1 LGANLSIFEE
11 KKEPF
16 FFFLCK
22 IKAIHILLALNDFKI
37 AFLNSN
43 SSKKSMIFIFSSKR
57 CYNKKKVRVK
67 ICTFAFE
74 ISIEISTNKTSNEEY
89 KAYKRRVRQIP

>member
-1 LGANLSIFEE
+1 
-11 KKEPF
+11 
-16 FFFLCK
+16 
-22 IKAIHILLALNDFKI
+22 
-37 AFLNSN
+37 
-43 SSKKSMIFIFSSKR
+43 MIFIFYSKR

-89 KAYKRRVRQIP
+89 KAYKGRVRQAP